1 MIHFQVSHGQRE
13 HLLASSV
20 APRALGTI
28 LADSLRNTGGGA
40 SYLHALLAS
49 WLALRAFL
57 FGDAAIWLAEKRWDA
72 ENSPRPPFFCFLLS
86 WLWVYNCVRC
96 LRLRES
102 ASTHTDYFWLTL
114 FRRRHGCICFC
125 SCCCYYGCC
134 VILLYINC
142 SKLRSCVFFFLLFNF
157 FFYFL
162 FVYITSRFRGDER
175 IPLDFIAKM
184 PQSQ

>member
-1 MIHFQVSHGQRE
+1 MRF
-13 HLLASSV
+13 LL
-20 APRALGTI
+20 RDWLFG
-28 LADSLRNTGGGA
+28 R
-40 SYLHALLAS
+40 SYLVMPQS
-49 WLALRAFL
+49 DWLRSDEMLKTRPALR
-57 FGDAAIWLAEKRWDA
+57 
-72 ENSPRPPFFCFLLS
+72 FFVFFLS

-142 SKLRSCVFFFLLFNF
+142 SKLRSCVFFLLFKF
-157 FFYFL
+157 FFIFYL
-162 FVYITSRFRGDER
+162 SISRAVFAAMNGYRW
-175 IPLDFIAKM
+175 IL
-184 PQSQ
+184 SQRCPRVSSLPYTQQHWSIRCSPDLSGVSN